1 MLRLILSPAKTMN
14 FELPA
19 VQLATQGDYQTSVHA
34 VFSSLASKSKAEL
47 KKLLA
52 VSDQLAQLNFDR
64 MKAFVG
70 NPAAVTEPILGS
82 FKQASLAYDGP
93 AFKGLDAASLSP
105 E

>member
-19 VQLATQGDYQTSVHA
+19 VQLATQGDYQASVHA

-70 NPAAVTEPILGS
+70 NPAAVTVRGTRIYAHIWQCSRPTTCS
-82 FKQASLAYDGP
+82 FQA
-93 AFKGLDAASLSP
+93 
-105 E
+105 